1 MSENDFAQGFGTN
14 EWIVEDMREA
24 YLADPASVTQSW
36 REFFSENPQYLAG
49 QSPAMPSKPLSAS
62 VGVQIPGA
70 TTASASRRPV
80 LASEDVSRSDLPPAP
95 TAQFKSPTSPYA
107 YNRRI
112 VTLAKPVT
120 AWWKAFTP

>member
-49 QSPAMPSKPLSAS
+49 QSPATPSKPLSAS

-80 LASEDVSRSDLPPAP
+80 LASEDVSRSDLPPPPPPPVQAP
-95 TAQFKSPTSPYA
+95 TAP
-107 YNRRI
+107 
-112 VTLAKPVT
+112 
-120 AWWKAFTP
+120 